1 MKQRI
6 TFYKTFLALFLCGAS
21 LFGAGTSTGPAAQP
35 THKTLS
41 ALKLG
46 SLLAC
51 VCVATQ
57 MGIDERAEKLADDAG
72 RSKYQQAKD
81 FARGMVSPVLYLQKL
96 IEFIEIFSPQPPQE
110 GEEAIPFL
118 ERCNFFA
125 EANPALR
132 AAAVAFWAPLITTK
146 IIASWDAQPAPT
158 PPAAP
163 NHPPTPPAPPAA
175 GPATPPVPPVPPAPH
190 ASPKLPLGSA
200 KPRVNPTPPAPP
212 APGCTGPVSAT
223 PAAPRPVNES
233 DREIVPIPDFFK
245 GILTEP
251 SAPPACAAPA
261 LPSDKPSA
269 CPASALPS
277 DKKIDE
283 PSSTPS
289 VPAASALAL
298 SKPSAPAACTAS
310 TSSREKAIAEL
321 LKEREEQRQ
330 KRVSAKTNG
339 GWESDF
345 EDSEPALGP
354 VMGPALRA
362 PTPGETPGDYKR
374 YCEAERTKWATEN
387 YVLPETFASSRPS
400 RADIL
405 YDEDTFSEDGDDY
418 GDDASEDEEDSF

>member
-21 LFGAGTSTGPAAQP
+21 LFGAGTSIGPAAQP

-96 IEFIEIFSPQPPQE
+96 IEFIELFSPQPPQE

-175 GPATPPVPPVPPAPH
+175 NPATPPVPPAPAAHH

-200 KPRVNPTPPAPP
+200 KPPLPPQP
-212 APGCTGPVSAT
+212 ARRCTGPVSAT
-223 PAAPRPVNES
+223 PAPPRAVHASEV
-233 DREIVPIPDFFK
+233 VPIPDFFK
-245 GILTEP
+245 GLLPEP

-298 SKPSAPAACTAS
+298 SKPSAPTACTAS
-310 TSSREKAIAEL
+310 TWSEEEQKAKLFNAK
-321 LKEREEQRQ
+321 LKEQEQQ
-330 KRVSAKTNG
+330 SVSAPTNG
-339 GWESDF
+339 CWESGF
-345 EDSEPALGP
+345 EDLEPFPGS
-354 VMGPALRA
+354 VRGPAMRA
-362 PTPGETPGDYKR
+362 QLPGETMEQYQR
-374 YCEAERTKWATEN
+374 YREAERDEWARKN